1 MLIEYSAKEHIVYKE
16 IYVSFGY
23 IGRMPKNG
31 GLSGISGKR
40 RLHFA
45 RNSIQGHIDI

>member
-23 IGRMPKNG
+23 IVRMQKNR
-31 GLSGISGKR
+31 GLPGISGKR
-40 RLHFA
+40 RRRFA
-45 RNSIQGHIDI
+45 HNSIQGHIDI